1 MTPGVKVWID
11 SKADGQMTESRPEL
25 ISKDPGKSRSM
36 VGHGETPAGLPDM
49 IILEESI
56 AATPNGPKIAAAV
69 PQDPYLPSVV
79 EALHGCVAAWL
90 PLRNEDKMDAEEKM
104 QPDDLGEAVAIPP
117 SSRSGHLVVHLGD
130 LGKAHN
136 SPGFNKMAE
145 ERDRLF
151 VEELMGRNG
160 LADDI
165 DGVEG
170 IEPSDSSRSSQ
181 IAGTDQVGLLEIT
194 HLSGSNVWIG
204 RSTGSTLDL
213 DLFRLAGPGQDLF
226 NGRDDREMTNTPVM
240 ELIMDRL
247 GPDAGESRTAGLV
260 GRQLVAKSQ
269 DLADKRLSSSVPD
282 MLRDATPVAK
292 SLLAE
297 LPETAQPFSEPEVAS
312 LHPTQD
318 LVETDPVVIK
328 PNRLDPKVMFV
339 GILHRFRLLPKLM
352 GRSLCDKENTYRCPY
367 GFLPI
372 DVLM

>member
-25 ISKDPGKSRSM
+25 ISKDPGKSGSM
-36 VGHGETPAGLPDM
+36 VGHGEAPAGLPDV

-56 AATPNGPKIAAAV
+56 AATPNGPKIGAAV

-79 EALHGCVAAWL
+79 EALHGRVAAWL

-170 IEPSDSSRSSQ
+170 IEPSDSPRSSQ

-269 DLADKRLSSSVPD
+269 DFADKRPSSPVPD
-282 MLRDATPVAK
+282 MLRGPTSVPKPIQAEGFITTDPLGQPEAS
-292 SLLAE
+292 SLDFVENL
-297 LPETAQPFSEPEVAS
+297 L
-312 LHPTQD
+312 
-318 LVETDPVVIK
+318 ETDSFTEK
-328 PNRLDPKVMFV
+328 PNRPAPPFIFEVA
-339 GILHRFRLLPKLM
+339 LHRPALLPFGMVK
-352 GRSLCDKENTYRCPY
+352 SLGDAKSVC
-367 GFLPI
+367 
-372 DVLM
+372 DVLTVY